1 MGVHACNVR
10 DLRGDTMKHRT
21 FWMLLVVAIF
31 GLAACASG
39 APAKGEVIVYVAGPL
54 SGFQANTGQ
63 TVAGGVR
70 LMAEQLNLS
79 GGLLGYRVKVVA
91 LDDEADS
98 DVALG
103 VAEQVKAAIQRGD
116 RVLGVIGHP
125 NSGQTDAAMAVY
137 KDLAIVVITPTAS
150 EVGLTRQGFRN
161 FFRVNAANDVQAR
174 IGIDYLVNKLG
185 AKKVAVLYN
194 DDSYGIDLG
203 KLAVSELARLGAQ
216 VPFTAQVQVEQ
227 NRFANEV
234 AKIKAAGVDAIYYAG
249 YEVECPYLRADLR
262 DAGLDKL
269 TFMASDGCFLAASI
283 DNADGAAEGMFVT
296 SFAPSPKSAVDQ
308 AWTRAY
314 QAVEYRNPDT
324 YSVNG
329 YSAMQVLAEG
339 VKKAGGLNAAKIAD
353 AIRKLDVTTPLGKVQ
368 FQDNGDLRSP
378 QIYIFQVKGGEFAQ
392 VAP

>member
-1 MGVHACNVR
+1 MKRTVVWILALIIITALSACS
-10 DLRGDTMKHRT
+10 
-21 FWMLLVVAIF
+21 
-31 GLAACASG
+31 SG
-39 APAKGEVIVYVAGPL
+39 APTKGDVIVYVAGPL

-70 LMAEQLNLS
+70 LMAEQLNRS
-79 GGLLGYRVKVVA
+79 GGLLGYKVKVVA

-98 DVALG
+98 DVAAG
-103 VAEQVKAAIQRGD
+103 VAAQIKEAVDRGD

-125 NSGQTDAAMAVY
+125 NSGQTAAAMDVY
-137 KDLAIVVITPTAS
+137 KDLAIIVITPTAS
-150 EVGLTRQGFRN
+150 EVSLTQQGYRN
-161 FFRVNAANDVQAR
+161 FFRVNAANDLQAKS
-174 IGIDYLVNKLG
+174 GADYLTNKLG

-194 DDSYGIDLG
+194 DDPYGVDLG
-203 KLAVSELARLGAQ
+203 KLVAADLTRLGAQ
-216 VPFTAQVQVEQ
+216 VPVSLQVKVEQ
-227 NRFANEV
+227 NRFPSEV

-269 TFMASDGCFLAASI
+269 TFMASDGCFLAATI
-283 DNADGAAEGMFVT
+283 DNADGAAEGMYVT
-296 SFAPSPKSAVDQ
+296 GFAPSPKTAVDQ
-308 AWTRAY
+308 AWVQGY

-339 VKKAGGLNAAKIAD
+339 VKQAGSLSAAKVAD
-353 AIRKLDVTTPLGKVQ
+353 AIRKLDIKTPLGAVQ
-368 FQDNGDLRSP
+368 YQDNGDLRAA
-378 QIYIFQVKGGEFAQ
+378 QIYTFQVKDGQFVQ

>member
-1 MGVHACNVR
+1 
-10 DLRGDTMKHRT
+10 MKRT
-21 FWMLLVVAIF
+21 VVLALALILITV
-31 GLAACASG
+31 LAACSSG
-39 APAKGEVIVYVAGPL
+39 APTKGDVIVYVAGPL

-70 LMAEQLNLS
+70 LMAEQLNRS
-79 GGLLGYRVKVVA
+79 GGLLGYKVKVVA

-98 DVALG
+98 DVAAG
-103 VAEQVKAAIQRGD
+103 VAAQIKEAVDRGD

-125 NSGQTDAAMAVY
+125 NSGQTAAAMDVY
-137 KDLAIVVITPTAS
+137 KDLAIIVITPTAS
-150 EVGLTRQGFRN
+150 EVGLTQQGYRN
-161 FFRVNAANDVQAR
+161 FFRVNAANDLQAKT
-174 IGIDYLVNKLG
+174 GADYLTNKLG

-203 KLAVSELARLGAQ
+203 KLVAAELTKLGAQ
-216 VPFTAQVQVEQ
+216 VPVSLQVKVEQ
-227 NRFANEV
+227 NRFPSEV

-269 TFMASDGCFLAASI
+269 TFMASDGCFLAATI
-283 DNADGAAEGMFVT
+283 DNSDGAAEGMYVT
-296 SFAPSPKSAVDQ
+296 GFAPSPKTAVDQ
-308 AWTRAY
+308 AWVQGY

-329 YSAMQVLAEG
+329 YSAMEVLAEG
-339 VKKAGGLNAAKIAD
+339 VKKAGSLSAAKVAD
-353 AIRKLDVTTPLGKVQ
+353 AIRTLDIKTPLGVVQ
-368 FQDNGDLRSP
+368 YQDNGDLRAA
-378 QIYIFQVKGGEFAQ
+378 QIYTFQVKNGQFVQ

>member
-1 MGVHACNVR
+1 
-10 DLRGDTMKHRT
+10 
-21 FWMLLVVAIF
+21 MLLVVAIF

-378 QIYIFQVKGGEFAQ
+378 QIYIFQVMGGEFAQ